1 MDAFGIALSGLQAA
15 SASQQVTA
23 NNVANTLSDGYKAKR
38 VERSELAANGRGAG
52 VKADGLTEDPTP
64 PAPGGSNVDLAR
76 EFAQSNV
83 DTLLYTANLKVIQA
97 EDDRFKSTLD
107 LKA

>member
-23 NNVANTLSDGYKAKR
+23 NNVANALSDGFKAKR
-38 VERSELAANGRGAG
+38 VERSALVANGQGAG
-52 VKADGLTEDPTP
+52 VKSDGLVEDPTP
-64 PAPGGSNVDLAR
+64 TVPGGSNVDLAQQ
-76 EFAQSNV
+76 FVQSNV
-83 DTLLYTANLKVIQA
+83 DSLMYTANLKVIKSQ
-97 EDDRFKSTLD
+97 DDLFKSTLD